1 VASFIPSAKKK
12 LIGDEKLSPQEAR
25 GAKRFALAAMAGELA
40 THYGITGWK
49 AGDALKGVR
58 ECFNQWH
65 GDSRFSLLD
74 GSDDYPVHNRAGYYT
89 REVGKLTYLFNDDGM
104 KEATKENGLKRT
116 IETLIKRGWLEKQGT
131 RYKKLQRI
139 DGSGLKIFTSLK
151 LRFQDFQRK
160 PISKP
165 HQVM

>member
-1 VASFIPSAKKK
+1 
-12 LIGDEKLSPQEAR
+12 
-25 GAKRFALAAMAGELA
+25 
-40 THYGITGWK
+40 
-49 AGDALKGVR
+49 
-58 ECFNQWH
+58 H

-139 DGSGLKIFTSLK
+139 DGSSK
-151 LRFQDFQRK
+151 RFYFITLPDE
-160 PISKP
+160 
-165 HQVM
+165 V